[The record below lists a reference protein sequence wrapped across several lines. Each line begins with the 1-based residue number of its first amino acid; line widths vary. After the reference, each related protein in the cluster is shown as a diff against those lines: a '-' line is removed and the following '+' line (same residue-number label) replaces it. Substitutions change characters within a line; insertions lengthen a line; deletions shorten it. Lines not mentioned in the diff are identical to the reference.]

1 MYATH
6 LHTSKIVEHSTGK
19 MGNENWDWG
28 WVGGTSP
35 LLLLSGCESGL
46 LQKGGETG
54 KRGDDRF
61 GRSRSRILMHHGH
74 CKMFVKLCHDL
85 GFHQEPGVCQAG

>member
-19 MGNENWDWG
+19 MGYENWNRG

-46 LQKGGETG
+46 LQKGGGKWENGGTTG
-54 KRGDDRF
+54 SAG
-61 GRSRSRILMHHGH
+61 
-74 CKMFVKLCHDL
+74 L
-85 GFHQEPGVCQAG
+85 GLGY